1 MTLKIA
7 IAHHDEN
14 SLKILR
20 QIIAPDVGCAVIW
33 TTGRGS
39 DVIRQC
45 RHGLP
50 DILLIDLE
58 LTDVNGA
65 RLICDVMKET
75 PCAIL
80 VLSNARERQAGKV
93 FEAMGCGALDVI
105 FTPVLHSNGF
115 LEGADALLKKID
127 TMAKLL
133 GNTSRMAKPAAA
145 ARQTKK
151 ETQPQPLVA
160 IGSSTGGPKALA
172 TILSGLP
179 REFPAAIV
187 ICQHVDLQFAEGLAS
202 WLNSQTPL
210 TVAIAREGMRPRPG
224 VALVAQ
230 TNDHLVLGPDGALY
244 YTEHPRNYPYRP
256 SVNALFESL
265 RQYWP
270 QNDVAVLLTGMGRDG
285 GEGLSALF
293 KTGWHTIVQDE
304 KTSVVYG
311 MPAAAVELG
320 GASEILP
327 LDRIAGAITKKITNQ
342 EGKPS

>member
-7 IAHHDEN
+7 IAHHEEN
-14 SLKILR
+14 ALKILR
-20 QIIAPDVGCAVIW
+20 QIIAPNAGCAVIW

-58 LTDVNGA
+58 LADVNGA
-65 RLICDVMKET
+65 KLICDVMKET

-80 VLSNARERQAGKV
+80 VLSNARQRQAGKV

-105 FTPVLHSNGF
+105 ATPVLHSNGF

-127 TMAKLL
+127 TMARLL
-133 GNTSRMAKPAAA
+133 GTASRMEKPAATVHE
-145 ARQTKK
+145 TKK
-151 ETQPQPLVA
+151 EPRPPLVA

-172 TILSGLP
+172 TILAGLP
-179 REFPAAIV
+179 GNFPAAIV
-187 ICQHVDLQFAEGLAS
+187 ICQHVDSQFASGLAS

-210 TVAIAREGMRPRPG
+210 DVAIVREGMRPRPG
-224 VALVAQ
+224 AALVAQ
-230 TNDHLVLGPDGALY
+230 TNDHLVLGPDGSLH

-270 QNDVAVLLTGMGRDG
+270 QNDVAILLTGMGRDG

-327 LDRIAGAITKKITNQ
+327 LDSIAESIAKKITNRK
-342 EGKPS
+342 GKPS

>member
-14 SLKILR
+14 ALKILR
-20 QIIAPDVGCAVIW
+20 RIIAPNAGCAVIW

-58 LTDVNGA
+58 LADVNGA
-65 RLICDVMKET
+65 KLICDVMKET

-105 FTPVLHSNGF
+105 ATPVLHSNGF

-127 TMAKLL
+127 TMARLL
-133 GNTSRMAKPAAA
+133 GTASRMEKPAATVHE
-145 ARQTKK
+145 TKK
-151 ETQPQPLVA
+151 EPRPPLVA

-172 TILSGLP
+172 TILAGLP
-179 REFPAAIV
+179 GNFPAAIV
-187 ICQHVDLQFAEGLAS
+187 ICQHVDSQFASGLAS

-210 TVAIAREGMRPRPG
+210 DVAIAREGMRPRPG
-224 VALVAQ
+224 AALVAQ
-230 TNDHLVLGPDGALY
+230 TNDHLVLGPDGSLH

-270 QNDVAVLLTGMGRDG
+270 QNDVAILLTGMGRDG

-327 LDRIAGAITKKITNQ
+327 LDSIAESIAKKITNRK
-342 EGKPS
+342 GKPS

>member
-14 SLKILR
+14 ALKILR
-20 QIIAPDVGCAVIW
+20 RIIAPNAGCAVIW

-58 LTDVNGA
+58 LADVNGA
-65 RLICDVMKET
+65 KLICDVMKET

-105 FTPVLHSNGF
+105 ATPVLHSNGF

-127 TMAKLL
+127 TMARLL
-133 GNTSRMAKPAAA
+133 GTASRMEKPAATVHE
-145 ARQTKK
+145 TKK
-151 ETQPQPLVA
+151 EPRPPLVA

-172 TILSGLP
+172 TILAGLP
-179 REFPAAIV
+179 GNFPAAIV
-187 ICQHVDLQFAEGLAS
+187 ICQHVDSQFASGLAS

-210 TVAIAREGMRPRPG
+210 DVAIAREGMRPRPG
-224 VALVAQ
+224 AALVAQ
-230 TNDHLVLGPDGALY
+230 TNDHLVLGPDGSLH

-327 LDRIAGAITKKITNQ
+327 LDQIAGAIAKKITNRK
-342 EGKPS
+342 GNPL

>member
-7 IAHHDEN
+7 IAHHEEN
-14 SLKILR
+14 ALKILR
-20 QIIAPDVGCAVIW
+20 RIIAPNAGCAVIW

-58 LTDVNGA
+58 LADVNGA
-65 RLICDVMKET
+65 KLICDVMKET

-80 VLSNARERQAGKV
+80 VLSNARQQQAGKV

-105 FTPVLHSNGF
+105 ATPVLHSNGF

-127 TMAKLL
+127 TMARLL
-133 GNTSRMAKPAAA
+133 GTTSRMEKPAATV
-145 ARQTKK
+145 RQMEKK
-151 ETQPQPLVA
+151 PQPQLVA

-172 TILSGLP
+172 TILAGLP
-179 REFPAAIV
+179 GNFPAAIV
-187 ICQHVDLQFAEGLAS
+187 ICQHVDSQFASGLAS

-210 TVAIAREGMRPRPG
+210 DVAIAREGMRPRPG
-224 VALVAQ
+224 AALVAQ
-230 TNDHLVLGPDGALY
+230 TNDHLVLGPDGSLH

-327 LDRIAGAITKKITNQ
+327 LDSIAESIAKKITNRK
-342 EGKPS
+342 GKPS

>member
-14 SLKILR
+14 ALEILR
-20 QIIAPDVGCAVIW
+20 QIIAPIAGCSVIW
-33 TTGRGS
+33 ATDRGS

-45 RHGLP
+45 RSGLP
-50 DILLIDLE
+50 DILLVDLA

-80 VLSNARERQAGKV
+80 LLSNAKERQAGKV

-105 FTPVLHSNGF
+105 STPVLHSNGF
-115 LEGADALLKKID
+115 LEGTDTLLKKID
-127 TMAKLL
+127 TMARLL
-133 GNTSRMAKPAAA
+133 GNTSRTAKPAAPV
-145 ARQTKK
+145 RQTKN
-151 ETQPQPLVA
+151 EPLPPLVA
-160 IGSSTGGPKALA
+160 IGSSTGGPRALA
-172 TILSGLP
+172 TILAGLP
-179 REFPAAIV
+179 REFPAAII
-187 ICQHVDLQFAEGLAS
+187 ICQHVDLQFAYGLAS
-202 WLNSQTPL
+202 WLNSQTQIAV
-210 TVAIAREGMRPRPG
+210 TIAREGMRPRPG

-230 TNDHLVLGPDGALY
+230 TNDHLVLGPDGALH
-244 YTEHPRNYPYRP
+244 YTQHPRNYPYRP

-265 RQYWP
+265 LQYWP
-270 QNDVAVLLTGMGRDG
+270 QNDAAVLLTGMGRDG
-285 GEGLSALF
+285 GEGLAALF
-293 KTGWHTIVQDE
+293 KAGWHTIVQDE

-327 LDRIAGAITKKITNQ
+327 LDKIAGAIAKNIANRK
-342 EGKPS
+342 GSSS

>member
-7 IAHHDEN
+7 IAHHEEN
-14 SLKILR
+14 ALKILR
-20 QIIAPDVGCAVIW
+20 RIIAPNAGCAVIW

-58 LTDVNGA
+58 LADVNGA
-65 RLICDVMKET
+65 KLICDVMKET

-80 VLSNARERQAGKV
+80 VLSNARQQQAGKV

-105 FTPVLHSNGF
+105 ATPVLHSNGF
-115 LEGADALLKKID
+115 LEGSDALIKKID
-127 TMAKLL
+127 TMARLL
-133 GNTSRMAKPAAA
+133 GTASRMEKPAATVHE
-145 ARQTKK
+145 TKK
-151 ETQPQPLVA
+151 EPRPPLVA

-172 TILSGLP
+172 TILAGLP
-179 REFPAAIV
+179 GNFPAAIV
-187 ICQHVDLQFAEGLAS
+187 ICQHVDSQFASGLAS

-210 TVAIAREGMRPRPG
+210 DVAIAREGMRPRPG
-224 VALVAQ
+224 AALVAQ
-230 TNDHLVLGPDGALY
+230 TNDHLVLGPDGSLH

-327 LDRIAGAITKKITNQ
+327 LNSIAESIAKKITNRK
-342 EGKPS
+342 GKPS

>member
-14 SLKILR
+14 ALKILR
-20 QIIAPDVGCAVIW
+20 QIIAPDTGCAVIW
-33 TTGRGS
+33 ATGRGS

-45 RHGLP
+45 RHDLP
-50 DILLIDLE
+50 DILLIDLA
-58 LTDVNGA
+58 LADVNGA

-105 FTPVLHSNGF
+105 STPVLHSNGF

-133 GNTSRMAKPAAA
+133 GSASRTAKPAAA
-145 ARQTKK
+145 VRQTEK
-151 ETQPQPLVA
+151 EPQPQLVA

-172 TILSGLP
+172 TILAGLP
-179 REFPAAIV
+179 QEFPAAIV

-210 TVAIAREGMRPRPG
+210 AVAIAREGMRVRPG

-230 TNDHLVLGPDGALY
+230 TNDHLVLGPDGALH
-244 YTEHPRNYPYRP
+244 YTEHPRHYPYRP

-293 KTGWHTIVQDE
+293 KAGWHTIVQDE
-304 KTSVVYG
+304 KTSIVYG

-327 LDRIAGAITKKITNQ
+327 LDKIAGAIAKKITNRK
-342 EGKPS
+342 GNPL

>member
-7 IAHHDEN
+7 IAHHEEN
-14 SLKILR
+14 ALKILR
-20 QIIAPDVGCAVIW
+20 RIIAPNAGCAVIW

-58 LTDVNGA
+58 LADVNGA
-65 RLICDVMKET
+65 KLICDVMKET

-105 FTPVLHSNGF
+105 ATPVLHSNGF

-127 TMAKLL
+127 TMARLL
-133 GNTSRMAKPAAA
+133 GTASRMEKPAATVHE
-145 ARQTKK
+145 TKK
-151 ETQPQPLVA
+151 EPRPPLVA

-172 TILSGLP
+172 TILAGLP
-179 REFPAAIV
+179 GNFPAAIV
-187 ICQHVDLQFAEGLAS
+187 ICQHVDSQFASGLAS

-210 TVAIAREGMRPRPG
+210 DVAIAREGMRPRPG
-224 VALVAQ
+224 AALVAQ
-230 TNDHLVLGPDGALY
+230 TNDHLVLGPDGSLH

-270 QNDVAVLLTGMGRDG
+270 QNDVAILLTGMGRDG

-327 LDRIAGAITKKITNQ
+327 LDSIAESIAKKITNRK
-342 EGKPS
+342 GKPS